1 MEFRVLGSLE
11 VVDDGRSI
19 IVASPRERALL
30 ALLVIHANRAISW
43 ERVLDELWGDEPPA
57 SGAKTVAFH
66 VYKLRE
72 ALEPDRRGGGAP
84 RILVTE
90 PAGYVL
96 RVDPDAIDARRFERL
111 AAEGR
116 ALLADDPLA
125 ARDRLRT
132 ALALWRGEPFD
143 DLAYEAFVQPEVR
156 RLGDLRLGALEDRIA
171 ADLGCG
177 DHAAVVGELEG
188 LVAEYPLRERMRGQ
202 LMTALY
208 RAGRQADAL
217 RAYGEGRRVL
227 SEELGIDS
235 SPELQQLEAW
245 ILRQDP
251 RLDAPVPGRASARN
265 PYKGLRPFEER
276 DSPDFF
282 GRETL
287 VARLLD
293 RLALAARVGGLL
305 VVAGPSGSGKSSVV
319 QAGLVAAL
327 RAGALPGSEGWAI
340 AVMLPGAH
348 PFRELAAALAA
359 AGRPLS
365 ADGRAR
371 LDGAGA
377 GAVDAVDLLAAVVP
391 DRAPRLV
398 LVIDQLEEL
407 FTLTTDEAERTRFLA
422 ALTATLAAGGGR
434 LLVLATVR
442 ADRLDEL
449 LRSMELG
456 ELVRTGTE
464 LVTPLASDEL
474 ERAIACPAASV
485 GVALEPGLAGEI
497 VGDVVSRPGG
507 LPLMQYALTDLFE
520 RSDGQRMTRAGYG
533 AIGGVGGALGRR
545 AEEIYAALDEEGRAT
560 SRQVFLHL
568 VAAGPAGEP
577 AARRIPRA
585 ELRSIGTA
593 AGRLD
598 EIVDTFVRWRLLS
611 VDRDAV
617 SGEPVVE
624 VAHEALLARWP
635 RLAAWIEGAREDLWM
650 RGRLAAAAAEWTG
663 AGRDTAYLL
672 AGSRL
677 ELFSSWSGSTDLELG
692 GPERDF
698 IDASLAEQRRRDTSA
713 AAQAAHE
720 RTLEGRART
729 RLRALAAVLAIAAG
743 IALAFAAF
751 AFGQGEAAREQAE
764 IAAARELAAASVGNL
779 RADPSL
785 SLLLAVR
792 AVAETADRG
801 YAVDVAMDALHWAVQ
816 AAGIGYP
823 RQDVPDAVRAGPD
836 GRRGVPLIPLDELV
850 GLASGAAGREL
861 TDEECRTYLH
871 LAACADAAA
880 VAGVTG
886 TLAVRGTEGSV
897 PLERLAAASLAG
909 TRVEIVSALPA
920 DLAPQL
926 TPFASETGIDVA
938 AQASMDAD
946 LLARVA
952 AGDVPDIAVIAR
964 PSTLA
969 ALARQGNLV
978 DLTSLVDVGSLRDR
992 AGDYLVQVGSV
1003 AADGTWPTGT
1013 GGLYGVPL
1021 ALEASS
1027 LVWYPAAA
1035 FAEAGYRV
1043 PVTLAELDD
1052 LVARM
1057 VDDGETP
1064 WCLGLGASGL
1074 AADGAAGVGPGAAAG
1089 AAGADF
1095 VEDLLLSEAGPDAY
1109 DAWASGARWFTDPAV
1124 RAAFATFGRLA
1135 LGSDGRRV
1143 LNGASEAVAIPR
1155 NLAALPLVT
1164 EPPLC
1169 WLYRATGSER
1179 MALPTWAAEKLAA
1192 FAFPAAGPGSSGTL
1206 RGRVF
1211 EIVVFRDRPEVRRL
1225 LDFLLGEQFAAAAT
1239 ATLVPVGL
1247 WPVAAGDPAFDTIPV
1262 AAAERDLLARA
1273 LAGGSFRVD
1282 ASDLFPAVVDAR
1294 FSEGIL
1300 RFLARRALGP
1310 NDALVFIQSA
1320 WADAGP

>member
-11 VVDDGRSI
+11 VVDDGRTVV
-19 IVASPRERALL
+19 VASPRERALL
-30 ALLVIHANRAISW
+30 ALLVIHANRALSW

-72 ALEPDRRGGGAP
+72 ALERDRRGGGAA
-84 RILVTE
+84 RVIVTE

-96 RVDPDAIDARRFERL
+96 RVDEDAIDARRFERL

-116 ALLADDPLA
+116 ELLADDA
-125 ARDRLRT
+125 RGARDHLRA

-171 ADLGCG
+171 ADLACG
-177 DHAAVVGELEG
+177 AHAAVVGELPG
-188 LVAEYPLRERMRGQ
+188 LVAENPLRERMRGQ

-217 RAYGEGRRVL
+217 RVYGEGRRVL
-227 SEELGIDS
+227 SEELGIDP

-251 RLDAPVPGRASARN
+251 RLDAPVAGLASTRN

-293 RLALAARVGGLL
+293 RLALAGRAGGLL

-319 QAGLVAAL
+319 KAGLVPAV
-327 RAGALPGSEGWAI
+327 RAGALAGSAEWVI

-348 PFRELAAALAA
+348 PFRELAAAVAA

-365 ADGRAR
+365 AEGRAR
-371 LDGAGA
+371 LDGHGDAGDLLA
-377 GAVDAVDLLAAVVP
+377 GAVP
-391 DRAPRLV
+391 EGAPRLV
-398 LVIDQLEEL
+398 LVIDQFEEL
-407 FTLTTDEAERTRFLA
+407 FTLTTDEAERSRFLA
-422 ALTATLAAGGGR
+422 ALAATLAARGGH

-474 ERAIACPAASV
+474 ERAIASPAALV

-507 LPLMQYALTDLFE
+507 LPLLQYALTDLFE

-533 AIGGVGGALGRR
+533 AIGGVAGALGRR
-545 AEEIYAALDEEGRAT
+545 AEEIYAALDEEDRAT
-560 SRQVFLHL
+560 ARQVFLHL
-568 VAAGPAGEP
+568 VAAAPTGEP

-585 ELRSIGTA
+585 DLRSIGTA

-598 EIVDTFVRWRLLS
+598 EVVDAFVRWRLLS

-617 SGEPVVE
+617 SGEAVVE
-624 VAHEALLARWP
+624 VAHEALLVRWP

-663 AGRDTAYLL
+663 AGRDAGYLL

-677 ELFSSWSGSTDLELG
+677 ELFGSWAGSTDLELG
-692 GPERDF
+692 GQERDF
-698 IDASLAEQRRRDTSA
+698 IDASLAEQRRREASA

-720 RTLEGRART
+720 RSLEHRART
-729 RLRALAAVLAIAAG
+729 RLRALATVLAVAAVLAVG
-743 IALAFAAF
+743 FAAF

-801 YAVDVAMDALHWAVQ
+801 YAVDAALDALHWALQ
-816 AAGIGYP
+816 SAGVAYP
-823 RQDVPDAVRAGPD
+823 RQDVPAAVRVGPD
-836 GRRGVPLIPLDELV
+836 GLLRGVPLIPLDELV
-850 GLASGAAGREL
+850 VLASGVARREL
-861 TDEECRTYLH
+861 TEGECRTYLH
-871 LAACADAAA
+871 LAACADATP
-880 VAGVTG
+880 VAGIPG
-886 TLAVRGTEGSV
+886 GLAVRGADGTV
-897 PLERLAAASLAG
+897 ALERLAAPSLAG
-909 TRVEIVSALPA
+909 TRVEFVSALPA

-926 TPFASETGIDVA
+926 TPVVSETGIDLTVHA
-938 AQASMDAD
+938 GTDAD

-952 AGDVPDIAVIAR
+952 AGDVPDVAVVAR

-969 ALARQGNLV
+969 ALARQGDLV
-978 DLTSLVDVGSLRDR
+978 DLTSLVDVSSLRDR
-992 AGDYLVQVGSV
+992 VGDYLVRVGSV
-1003 AADGTWPTGT
+1003 AADGTWPAAT

-1035 FAEAGYRV
+1035 FAQAGYRV
-1043 PVTLAELDD
+1043 PTTLAELDD

-1057 VDDGETP
+1057 VDEGETP
-1064 WCLGLGASGL
+1064 WCLGLGASGSPT
-1074 AADGAAGVGPGAAAG
+1074 AGVGAG
-1089 AAGADF
+1089 AGAVAGATGADF
-1095 VEDLLLSEAGPDAY
+1095 IEDLLLSEAGPAAY
-1109 DAWASGARWFTDPAV
+1109 DAWASGARWFTDRAV
-1124 RAAFATFGRLA
+1124 RTAFTTFGRLV
-1135 LGSDGRRV
+1135 LGSDGKRV
-1143 LNGASEAVAIPR
+1143 LNGASEAIAIPR
-1155 NLAALPLVT
+1155 NLAALPLLT
-1164 EPPLC
+1164 DPPLC

-1179 MALPTWAAEKLAA
+1179 IALPAWAQGKLAA
-1192 FAFPAAGPGSSGTL
+1192 FAFPSAGTGSDAML

-1225 LDFLLGEQFAAAAT
+1225 LDLLLSDRFAAAAT
-1239 ATLVPVGL
+1239 ASLVPVGL
-1247 WPVAAGDPAFDTIPV
+1247 WPVAAGDPAFDPVPV

-1282 ASDLFPAVVDAR
+1282 ASDLFPAAVDAR

-1310 NDALVFIQSA
+1310 DDALRFIQAA
-1320 WADAGP
+1320 WPDAGP